1 GHLTSLWLDWV
12 ARLNRWIG
20 SPTMAAPLISEILPD
35 LLEEIIFVVRQT
47 DAAGIE
53 EQLRALR
60 IESICDCGDENCASF
75 ATAPEVKV
83 SRVVEL
89 QAMEGFLIIDLNA
102 AGEICFIE
110 VLGRPDVKYLLEE
123 HYAPPAENY
132 DQSRRGD
139 YAVGARIK
147 GREVGFL
154 DWPANQC

>member
-1 GHLTSLWLDWV
+1 
-12 ARLNRWIG
+12 
-20 SPTMAAPLISEILPD
+20 MAAPLISEILPD
-35 LLEEIIFVVRQT
+35 LLEELIFVVRQT

-123 HYAPPAENY
+123 YY
-132 DQSRRGD
+132 DVQ
-139 YAVGARIK
+139 
-147 GREVGFL
+147 
-154 DWPANQC
+154 N

>member
-1 GHLTSLWLDWV
+1 
-12 ARLNRWIG
+12 
-20 SPTMAAPLISEILPD
+20 MAAPLVSEILPD

-47 DAAGIE
+47 DAAGLE
-53 EQLRALR
+53 DQLRALR

-102 AGEICFIE
+102 ADEICFIE

-123 HYAPPAENY
+123 HYAAP
-132 DQSRRGD
+132 D
-139 YAVGARIK
+139 
-147 GREVGFL
+147 
-154 DWPANQC
+154 